1 MVAVYS
7 KNLQIFNAEQF
18 KESVSE
24 ETGSRLYLTI
34 GRAEAWPNDAAPP
47 QANSSVISADEVWNN
62 MIASKLI
69 TGFDI
74 SHVIPRHD
82 WQANT
87 RYDAYDHCT
96 CSILLFNANTKF
108 YILTPDWNVYKCISN
123 NSGAISTVIPTS
135 LSTTSTTTEV
145 DGYVWKY
152 MYTISP
158 SERLKF
164 TTPHY
169 IPVKTLTIDDN
180 SLQWQVQENAVDGAI
195 DAIKIVNGGNNYAN
209 ANTITITIT
218 GDGTDATAIAQVN
231 TASNTISNIIMTN
244 PGQGYTYAT
253 VSASD
258 TAGGANAVF
267 RAMISPPGGHGHDP
281 LRELG
286 GSYLILNPRIAGS
299 EGDILSVGND
309 YRQIAIIKD
318 PYVYGTT
325 TVASNTVLSQ
335 LTVLSLNG
343 VSSEYIVDE
352 MAYQGGSLA
361 GSTFSGRV
369 VEWDSANSI
378 IKLSNVQG
386 IPTTELLI
394 GETSGANRFVDSV
407 TNPGLQPRSGQLIYI
422 DNVTPI
428 QRDADQIEDFKIVLK
443 F

>member
-96 CSILLFNANTKF
+96 CSIRLFDANTKF

-123 NSGAISTVIPTS
+123 NSGAISSVIPTS
-135 LSTTSTTTEV
+135 LSTNSTTTEV

-169 IPVKTLTIDDN
+169 MPVKTLTIDDN
-180 SLQWQVQENAVDGAI
+180 SLQWQVQENAIDGSI
-195 DAIKIVNGGNNYAN
+195 EAIKITNGGNNYTN
-209 ANTITITIT
+209 ANNITITIT
-218 GDGTDATAIAQVN
+218 GDGTDAAAVAQVN
-231 TASNTISNIIMTN
+231 TVSNTISNIIMTN

-253 VSASD
+253 VTATD
-258 TAGGANAVF
+258 TGGGANATF
-267 RAMISPPGGHGHDP
+267 RAMISPPGGHGSDP

-286 GSYLILNPRIAGS
+286 GSYLILNPRIAGT
-299 EGDILSVGND
+299 EGNILSVEND

-343 VSSEYIVDE
+343 VSSEYIIDE
-352 MAYQGGSLA
+352 LVYQGGSLA
-361 GSTFSGRV
+361 TSTFSGRV
-369 VEWDSANSI
+369 VVWDSANSI

-386 IPTTELLI
+386 TPTTELLI
-394 GETSGANRFVDSV
+394 GENSGANRFVDSV
-407 TNPGLQPRSGQLIYI
+407 TDPGLQPRSGQLIYI